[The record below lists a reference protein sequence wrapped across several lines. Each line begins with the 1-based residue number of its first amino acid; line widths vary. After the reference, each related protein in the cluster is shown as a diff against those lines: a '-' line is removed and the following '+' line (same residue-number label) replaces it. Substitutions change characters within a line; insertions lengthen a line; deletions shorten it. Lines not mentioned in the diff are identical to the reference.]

1 MKIPLKFINLVLVI
15 LIIWV
20 GTYLFLASKK
30 PLSFVAKTPVPTIY
44 VAPTR
49 IIIPAPTAVI
59 LSSDKLFQLVND
71 WRVQNGYQPYLLNES
86 LCIVARERIPE
97 IKIKWSHEGLFNH
110 LSEFNYVHYGENLGK
125 GYRYAND
132 ESRILKDWVNSP
144 EHYENLILPF
154 TDSCIESNDG
164 YVVQLFADF

>member
-1 MKIPLKFINLVLVI
+1 MKLSVKFVNLALI
-15 LIIWV
+15 ALIIWV
-20 GTYLFLASKK
+20 GSYLFLVSKK
-30 PLSFVAKTPVPTIY
+30 SAYVA
-44 VAPTR
+44 VAPT
-49 IIIPAPTAVI
+49 PTAYITPTNFPTPTPVN